1 MLSTRTKLLYGV
13 GFSARGIKD
22 GLFQIFLFFYF
33 NQVLGLDPAF
43 AGSASLIAL
52 LFDAVTDP
60 IVGLWSD
67 RFRSE
72 RWGRRHPFMVWSA
85 VPLGIFT
92 YLLFLPPSG
101 LGQIGLFIWLTT
113 FSVLVRAAL
122 TFFVVPHISLGAEL
136 TEDYN
141 ERTSVTAYR
150 IMFAALIAPI
160 VMIIGFTQFFK
171 GIDGDNGMFN
181 AAAYPKFALFCA
193 VLMIISILI
202 MVWGTRHVI
211 PSLPQVAK
219 GNDRPSFMQMLRGFG
234 VAVRMK
240 SFVTLVGYIM
250 MVYVGLGIG
259 IILTTYFMTY
269 FFELTESE
277 MALLPIA
284 SAVGALVAFALAP
297 RMSKRY
303 DKKKSAIISTIL
315 FGLFFS
321 APFILRLLGLFPE
334 NHTAAL
340 LPTYVLM
347 ITVAYGF
354 LWVAMSLGASMM
366 ADIVDE
372 YEVKSGLRQE
382 GLFFSVMSFSHKMTT
397 GVGTF
402 LAGLILSI
410 IAFPVQSDVSA
421 VPAEIIRDLGI
432 VGGPILLAIY
442 WASLLFLFNYPLTKE
457 TYQKMR
463 SQLDEVS

>member
-1 MLSTRTKLLYGV
+1 M

-33 NQVLGLDPAF
+33 NQVMGLDPAL

-60 IVGLWSD
+60 LVGLWSD
-67 RFRSE
+67 RFTSL
-72 RWGRRHPFMVWSA
+72 RWGRRHPFMIWSA
-85 VPLGIFT
+85 IPLGLFT
-92 YLLFLPPSG
+92 YLLFLPPAG
-101 LGQIGLFIWLTT
+101 IGQMGLFIWLTT

-150 IMFAALIAPI
+150 IMFAALVSPI
-160 VMIIGFTQFFK
+160 VMILGFTQFFK
-171 GIDGDNGMFN
+171 SIDGANGMFN
-181 AAAYPKFALFCA
+181 AAAYPRFALFCA
-193 VLMIISILI
+193 VLMIISIFV

-211 PSLPQVAK
+211 PTLPQVTK
-219 GNDRPSFMQMLRGFG
+219 GIERPSFIQMLGGFR

-240 SFVTLVGYIM
+240 SFITLVGYMM

-284 SAVGALVAFALAP
+284 SAIGALVALVLAP
-297 RMSKRY
+297 GMSKRY
-303 DKKKSAIISTIL
+303 DKKKGAIISTIL

-321 APFILRLLGLFPE
+321 APFTLRLLGFFPE

-340 LPTYVLM
+340 LPTYVLL

-372 YEVKSGLRQE
+372 YELMSGLRQE

-397 GVGTF
+397 GLGTF
-402 LAGLILSI
+402 LAGLILSF
-410 IAFPVQSDVSA
+410 IAFPVQSDISA
-421 VPAEIIRDLGI
+421 IPTENIRDLGI
-432 VGGPILLAIY
+432 VGGPVLLAIY
-442 WASLLFLFNYPLTKE
+442 WASLLFLFNYPLTREACQKIRTKLDDVIQSE
-457 TYQKMR
+457 TRKHI
-463 SQLDEVS
+463 S

>member
-1 MLSTRTKLLYGV
+1 MYGV

-33 NQVLGLDPAF
+33 NQVLGLDPTL

-60 IVGLWSD
+60 FVGLMSD
-67 RFRSE
+67 RYSSK

-85 VPLGIFT
+85 IPLGLFS
-92 YLLFLPPSG
+92 YLLFQPPAG
-101 LGQIGLFIWLTT
+101 IGQIGLFVWLTV
-113 FSVLVRAAL
+113 FSILVRVAL

-150 IMFAALIAPI
+150 IMFAALVAPI
-160 VMIIGFTQFFK
+160 VMIIGFTQFFESV
-171 GIDGDNGMFN
+171 DGVNGMFN
-181 AAAYPKFALFCA
+181 AASYPRFALFCA
-193 VLMIISILI
+193 ILMITSILI

-219 GNDRPSFMQMLRGFG
+219 DDLRPSFGQMLKGFR
-234 VAVRMK
+234 VAIQMK
-240 SFVTLVGYIM
+240 SFVALVGYM
-250 MVYVGLGIG
+250 MIVYIGLGIG

-269 FFELTESE
+269 FFEMTESE
-277 MALLPIA
+277 MALLPIG
-284 SAVGALVAFALAP
+284 SAVGALFALVIAP

-303 DKKKSAIISTIL
+303 DKKKGAILSTIL
-315 FGLFFS
+315 FGLFFT
-321 APFILRLLGLFPE
+321 APFMLRLVGLFPE
-334 NHTAAL
+334 NHTALL
-340 LPTYVLM
+340 LPSYVTLL
-347 ITVAYGF
+347 TFAYGF

-372 YEVKSGLRQE
+372 YELMSGLRQE

-402 LAGLILSI
+402 LAGLILSF
-410 IAFPVQSDVSA
+410 IAFPIESDVDA
-421 VPAEIIRDLGI
+421 VSIEAIRDLGI
-432 VGGPILLAIY
+432 VGGPVLLAIY
-442 WASLLFLFNYPLTKE
+442 LASLIFLVRYPLTHEK
-457 TYQKMR
+457 YKQIR
-463 SQLDEVS
+463 SELDANTGL